1 MIVNADT
8 SVNADNVTSA
18 ARGGGSSSPRPVA
31 PARWR
36 WRREWTVAVGF
47 LLPALVVYALFVIYP
62 AIQSVSYSFYDWS
75 GPGRPATFIGLGN
88 YVILFGDPMFYRA
101 LTNNFVVVIVSLAFQ
116 LPLGLLLALL
126 ITSNLRFRRAF
137 RAVYFLP
144 TLMSTVAI
152 GILWGYIYNPTYGAV
167 NVVLR
172 AIGLGDLAQGWLG
185 QTSTALGAVMV
196 TTIWQW
202 APFYMII
209 YAAALVAIPR
219 HLYEAASID
228 GATAWSQFWHITLP
242 LLRPVIVTTVILS
255 LVGSIKYFDLIYVM
269 TNGGPNGATEL
280 LATYMLKQGFAT
292 LRFGYA
298 SAVAVAML
306 VLALFV
312 TLIVLVRGRRLPTD
326 AKQTRRAA

>member
-1 MIVNADT
+1 MVVNADT
-8 SVNADNVTSA
+8 LVNADNVKRA
-18 ARGGGSSSPRPVA
+18 VPGRGRQLPRLA
-31 PARWR
+31 PAASRR
-36 WRREWTVAVGF
+36 WRREWTVAGAF
-47 LLPALVVYALFVIYP
+47 LFPALAVYALFVIYP
-62 AIQSVSYSFYDWS
+62 AAQSVSFSFYDWS
-75 GPGRPATFIGLGN
+75 GPGRAASFIGLDN
-88 YVILFGDPMFYRA
+88 YVALLNDPLFYRA
-101 LTNNFVVVIVSLAFQ
+101 LSNNLVVVVVSLVFQ
-116 LPLGLLLALL
+116 LPLGLVLALL
-126 ITSNLRFRRAF
+126 ITSNLRLTRFF

-152 GILWGYIYNPTYGAV
+152 GILWGYIYNPTYGAI

-172 AIGLGDLAQGWLG
+172 AIGLGDIAQGWLG
-185 QTSTALGAVMV
+185 QSSTALGAIMV

-228 GATAWSQFWHITLP
+228 GASKVRQFWHITLP
-242 LLRPVIVTTVILS
+242 LLKPVIVTTVILS

-269 TNGGPNGATEL
+269 TNGGPNGSTEL

-306 VLALFV
+306 VLALLV
-312 TLIVLVRGRRLPTD
+312 TLIVLRRGRQQPTD
-326 AKQTRRAA
+326 PLQTRRKK